1 MSINRQVHGLCIWEV
16 EPWKIWE
23 VPRWI
28 SLLSNQLLL
37 RPVAP
42 SQVSQVSVQE
52 AAQRRQ
58 LLQAAKSVNES
69 GVLGQNQLVFLLD
82 PQTHRAVIRVVD
94 RTTQEVVS
102 QIPPE
107 YVLRL
112 AQDLGSSAKVI
123 AAEDDT

>member
-1 MSINRQVHGLCIWEV
+1 MDIT
-16 EPWKIWE
+16 
-23 VPRWI
+23 
-28 SLLSNQLLL
+28 SLQPAAFS
-37 RPVAP
+37 PVASSQA
-42 SQVSQVSVQE
+42 SQVSAQE

-69 GVLGQNQLVFLLD
+69 GALGQNQLVFLLD

-94 RTTQEVVS
+94 RTTQEVIS

-123 AAEDDT
+123 TSEDDT

>member
-1 MSINRQVHGLCIWEV
+1 LEALESS
-16 EPWKIWE
+16 EPLEALESSEMDIT
-23 VPRWI
+23 
-28 SLLSNQLLL
+28 SLQPAASS
-37 RPVAP
+37 PAGP
-42 SQVSQVSVQE
+42 SQASPVSVQE

-69 GVLGQNQLVFLLD
+69 GVLGQNQLEFLLD
-82 PQTHRAVIRVVD
+82 RQTHRAVIRVVD
-94 RTTQEVVS
+94 RTTQQVIS

-112 AQDLGSSAKVI
+112 AQDLGSSAEVM

>member
-1 MSINRQVHGLCIWEV
+1 MDIT
-16 EPWKIWE
+16 
-23 VPRWI
+23 
-28 SLLSNQLLL
+28 SLQPAASS
-37 RPVAP
+37 PGAS

-82 PQTHRAVIRVVD
+82 PGTHRAVIRVVD
-94 RTTQEVVS
+94 RTTHQVVT

-123 AAEDDT
+123 ESEDDT

>member
-1 MSINRQVHGLCIWEV
+1 MDIT
-16 EPWKIWE
+16 
-23 VPRWI
+23 
-28 SLLSNQLLL
+28 SLQPAASS
-37 RPVAP
+37 PGAS
-42 SQVSQVSVQE
+42 SQVSRVSVQE

-94 RTTQEVVS
+94 RTTHQVVT

-123 AAEDDT
+123 ETEDDT

>member
-1 MSINRQVHGLCIWEV
+1 MNIT
-16 EPWKIWE
+16 
-23 VPRWI
+23 
-28 SLLSNQLLL
+28 SLQPAASS
-37 RPVAP
+37 RADP
-42 SQVSQVSVQE
+42 SQVAQVSVQE

-94 RTTQEVVS
+94 RNTQEVVS

-112 AQDLGSSAKVI
+112 AEDLGSSAKVME
-123 AAEDDT
+123 AEDDT

>member
-1 MSINRQVHGLCIWEV
+1 MDITS
-16 EPWKIWE
+16 
-23 VPRWI
+23 
-28 SLLSNQLLL
+28 L
-37 RPVAP
+37 RPAASTP
-42 SQVSQVSVQE
+42 ATSSQVSVAE

-82 PQTHRAVIRVVD
+82 RQTHRAVIRVVD
-94 RTTQEVVS
+94 RTTQQVVS

-112 AQDLGSSAKVI
+112 AQDLGSSAEVM
-123 AAEDDT
+123 ASDDDM

>member
-1 MSINRQVHGLCIWEV
+1 MA
-16 EPWKIWE
+16 
-23 VPRWI
+23 I
-28 SLLSNQLLL
+28 SSLQPAAS
-37 RPVAP
+37 AP
-42 SQVSQVSVQE
+42 AASSQASQVSVQE

-58 LLQAAKSVNES
+58 LLQAARSVNES

-94 RTTQEVVS
+94 RTTQQVIS

-112 AQDLGSSAKVI
+112 AQELGSSAKVME
-123 AAEDDT
+123 AEDDM

>member
-1 MSINRQVHGLCIWEV
+1 MDIT
-16 EPWKIWE
+16 
-23 VPRWI
+23 
-28 SLLSNQLLL
+28 SLQAASSS
-37 RPVAP
+37 ATS

-58 LLQAAKSVNES
+58 LLQAANSVNES

-112 AQDLGSSAKVI
+112 AQDLGSSAKVME
-123 AAEDDT
+123 AEDDM